1 MASSLIIAS
10 IAAGLAGS
18 PMPDAAAFAQPLPV
32 VQVQAQGNNGKSRS
46 DGGGDCRAAVSR
58 ALQQSGGTL
67 LSVRPSGGQCL
78 VTVLIPGKGNA
89 RPRKETI
96 PVPR

>member
-1 MASSLIIAS
+1 
-10 IAAGLAGS
+10 
-18 PMPDAAAFAQPLPV
+18 MPDASAFAQPLPV
-32 VQVQAQGNNGKSRS
+32 VEVQAQGNNKNRNN
-46 DGGGDCRAAVSR
+46 GGGDCRAAVSR

>member
-1 MASSLIIAS
+1 
-10 IAAGLAGS
+10 
-18 PMPDAAAFAQPLPV
+18 MPDAVAFAQALPV
-32 VQVQAQGNNGKSRS
+32 VRVQAQGNNKNRN
-46 DGGGDCRAAVSR
+46 DGGDCRAAVAQ